1 MLSVADIATRYAYP
15 PNLTRTWVRTN
26 FVSSIDGAAQD
37 AAGVTAGL
45 GGPDDTKIFA
55 VLRSM
60 ADVILVGAGT
70 ARREGYGPVKP
81 EEIHAELRPD
91 AAATVPPIAVVSES
105 LNVPQLLIAPAQILI
120 THNSSDPAKRDRLA
134 QVMDVIVT
142 GDTAIDWDEALKQLA
157 DRGLRRVLCEGGPR
171 LQGDLIATDH
181 VDELCLSVATVLVG
195 GEAKRIATGPVGPA
209 RAMRL
214 VDTIVGD
221 GVLATRWL
229 REREA

>member
-1 MLSVADIATRYAYP
+1 MLSVVDIATRYAYP
-15 PNLTRTWVRTN
+15 PNLTRPWVRTN
-26 FVSSIDGAAQD
+26 FVSSIDGGAQD
-37 AAGVTAGL
+37 ARGLSGGL

-55 VLRSM
+55 VLRSL

-81 EEIHAELRPD
+81 EEIHPEVRPD
-91 AAATVPPIAVVSES
+91 AAATTPPIAVVSES
-105 LNVPQLLIAPAQILI
+105 LDVPDLLIAPGQILI
-120 THNSSDPAKRDRLA
+120 THKASDSAIRERLA
-134 QVMDVIVT
+134 ETMDVIVA
-142 GDTAIDWDEALKQLA
+142 GENAIDWDEALAQLSQ
-157 DRGLRRVLCEGGPR
+157 RGLQRVLCEGGPR

-214 VDTIVGD
+214 ADTITGD
-221 GVLATRWL
+221 GVLATRWI
-229 REREA
+229 RDREA